1 MVVKKITAPY
11 VDAKVEDHL
20 TKHKDVYDITLNS
33 LEILLLGEKRDNGL
47 CKTVSV
53 LEGFYKDIDGRLIK
67 IEGGITWLIR
77 LIVGAVILAVLGL
90 IIIK

>member
-1 MVVKKITAPY
+1 MAITAPI
-11 VDAKVEDHL
+11 VNAKVEDHL
-20 TKHKDVYDITLNS
+20 TKHIDVYDKMLTRHD
-33 LEILLLGEKRDNGL
+33 ELLVGEKSDNGL
-47 CKTVSV
+47 CKTVSI
-53 LEGFYKDIDGRLIK
+53 LEGFYKGIDGRLIK